1 MDNLVTGKDI
11 IKIAKTYLGT
21 PWKHQGRVK
30 GRGIDCAGYI
40 VEVMKELCLDTS
52 FDLEGYERIPDGQK
66 LAEIANNNGKS
77 VLLKDIKDGD
87 VILFN
92 VLGNPQHLAFYYS
105 ENGIDYMLHA
115 YGDKSVNK
123 VVAMRLDTKWKNR
136 ICGVYRINGVE

>member
-40 VEVMKELCLDTS
+40 VEVMKELGLDTS

-66 LAEIANNNGKS
+66 LAEIANNNGKNI
-77 VLLKDIKDGD
+77 LLKDIQDGD

-92 VLGNPQHLAFYYS
+92 VLGNPQHLAFYYK
-105 ENGIDYMLHA
+105 ENDIDYMLHA

-136 ICGVYRINGVE
+136 ICGVYRLNGIE